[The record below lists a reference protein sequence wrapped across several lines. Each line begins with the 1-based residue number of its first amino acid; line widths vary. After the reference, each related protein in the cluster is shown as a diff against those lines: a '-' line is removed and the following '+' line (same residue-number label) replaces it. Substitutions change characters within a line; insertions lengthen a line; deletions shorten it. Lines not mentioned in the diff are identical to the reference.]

1 MSARLRMIARRR
13 ELLVARAAFQREA
26 LTTQV
31 EDLRPLLTI
40 GSAVMRL
47 GQVVRGH
54 PVWSAVTAVV
64 LWQVLKR
71 PLRSFPWLAR
81 GLTVLTVIQ
90 RARSL
95 WSVSRRL
102 RAPEQTPAA

>member
-1 MSARLRMIARRR
+1 MSARLKIIARRR
-13 ELLVARAAFQREA
+13 ELLVARAALQREEFA
-26 LTTQV
+26 MHAD
-31 EDLRPLLTI
+31 ELRPLLTI

-54 PVWSAVTAVV
+54 PVWAAVTAVV

-95 WSVSRRL
+95 WTVSRRV
-102 RAPEQTPAA
+102 RAPEQTQAG

>member
-1 MSARLRMIARRR
+1 MSARLKTIARRR
-13 ELLVARAAFQREA
+13 ELLVARAAFQREEFA
-26 LTTQV
+26 MHT
-31 EDLRPLLTI
+31 EELRPMLAI
-40 GSAVMRL
+40 GSAVMRI

-81 GLTVLTVIQ
+81 GLTLLTVIQ
-90 RARSL
+90 RVRALR
-95 WSVSRRL
+95 SVSRRL
-102 RAPEQTPAA
+102 RAPEQTQAG